1 MKMIGTIIV
10 LGPGCLSMDTEILIV
25 WRERYN
31 ISLVYKMK
39 KYDLKKIQLS
49 HTLPKTYISKK
60 SSHYDFED
68 YSPQIK
74 SYKTDVGELKLP
86 FPCVGGQ
93 GNEGGSL

>member
-1 MKMIGTIIV
+1 MSI
-10 LGPGCLSMDTEILIV
+10 DTGKLIV
-25 WRERYN
+25 WRGRYKV
-31 ISLVYKMK
+31 SLVYKMK
-39 KYDLKKIQLS
+39 KYDLKNIQLS

-93 GNEGGSL
+93 GNEGGSV